1 MSWGPIG
8 SPSNNGIKAKMASE
22 AHQHSPLDHVMDA
35 RNLEF
40 PWGSVELGT
49 IPLGPYELQ
58 ITRFMVM
65 ELVGA
70 LLIAAIIIPL
80 ARHVAKNPITRGKF
94 LNAFEMLVLFIRD
107 NVARPAIGGHDADRF
122 LPYLWTVF
130 FFVLFNNV
138 LGMIPGGAS
147 ATANLN
153 VTAVLAIMTLS
164 TVLIAGM
171 KAMGPVGFWVGLVPP
186 LDVPQIMKAPMWLLM
201 FVIEVAG
208 LFIRH
213 LVLAVRL
220 FANILAGHIVLAV
233 IVGFILTAGE
243 FSKYFITPGSIAMAV
258 ALSLLELFI
267 AFLQA
272 YIFTFLSALFIGSA
286 VHPHH

>member
-1 MSWGPIG
+1 MSRGRIESPGHIG
-8 SPSNNGIKAKMASE
+8 INTLMPAESHNE
-22 AHQHSPLDHVMDA
+22 SPLQHVMDA
-35 RNLEF
+35 NHLEF
-40 PWGSVELGT
+40 TWGNVALPKLHLG
-49 IPLGPYELQ
+49 LFDVQ

-65 ELVGA
+65 ELVAA
-70 LLIAAIIIPL
+70 LAMAAILIPL
-80 ARHVAKNPITRGKF
+80 VRHVTKNPITRGKF
-94 LNAFEMLVLFIRD
+94 LNAFEVLVLFIRD
-107 NVARPAIGGHDADRF
+107 GVARPAIGSHDADRF

-130 FFVLFNNV
+130 FFVLFNNI

-153 VTAVLAIMTLS
+153 VTAVLAIMTFA

-171 KAMGPVGFWVGLVPP
+171 RAMGPVGFWVALVPK
-186 LDVPQIMKAPMWLLM
+186 LDVPGFMKWPMWLLM

-213 LVLAVRL
+213 LVLSVRL

-233 IVGFILTAGE
+233 IVGFILAAGE
-243 FSKYFITPGSIAMAV
+243 FSKYFVTPGSIAMAV

-286 VHPHH
+286 VHPH

>member
-1 MSWGPIG
+1 MSRGRIESPGHIG
-8 SPSNNGIKAKMASE
+8 INTLMPAESHNE
-22 AHQHSPLDHVMDA
+22 SPLQHVMDA
-35 RNLEF
+35 NHLEF
-40 PWGSVELGT
+40 TWGNVALPKLNFGLFEV
-49 IPLGPYELQ
+49 Q
-58 ITRFMVM
+58 VTRFMVM
-65 ELVGA
+65 ELVAA
-70 LLIAAIIIPL
+70 LAMAAILIPL
-80 ARHVAKNPITRGKF
+80 VRHVTKNPITRGKF
-94 LNAFEMLVLFIRD
+94 LNAFEVLVLFIRD
-107 NVARPAIGGHDADRF
+107 GVARPAIGSHDADRF

-130 FFVLFNNV
+130 FFVLFNNI

-153 VTAVLAIMTLS
+153 VTAVLAIMTFA

-171 KAMGPVGFWVGLVPP
+171 RAMGPVGFWVALVPK
-186 LDVPQIMKAPMWLLM
+186 LDVPGFMKWPMWLLM

-213 LVLAVRL
+213 LVLSVRL

-233 IVGFILTAGE
+233 IVGFILAAGE

-286 VHPHH
+286 VHPH

>member
-1 MSWGPIG
+1 
-8 SPSNNGIKAKMASE
+8 MAAE
-22 AHQHSPLDHVMDA
+22 AHTESPLHHVMDA
-35 RNLEF
+35 KHLEF
-40 PWGSVELGT
+40 TWGNVAL
-49 IPLGPYELQ
+49 PKLHLGPIDVQ
-58 ITRFMVM
+58 VTRFMVM
-65 ELVGA
+65 ELVAA
-70 LLIAAIIIPL
+70 LAIAAIIIPL
-80 ARHVAKNPITRGKF
+80 ARHMARNPVTRGKF
-94 LNAFEMLVLFIRD
+94 LNAFEVLVMFIRD
-107 NVARPAIGGHDADRF
+107 GVARPAIGGHDADRF

-130 FFVLFNNV
+130 FFVLFNNI

-153 VTAVLAIMTLS
+153 VTAVLAIMTFS

-171 KAMGPVGFWVGLVPP
+171 KAMGPVGFWISLVPK
-186 LDVPQIMKAPMWLLM
+186 LDVPKLMKPPMWALM

-213 LVLAVRL
+213 LVLSVRL

-233 IVGFILTAGE
+233 IVGFILAAGE
-243 FSKYFITPGSIAMAV
+243 FSKYFVTPGSILMAV

-286 VHPHH
+286 VHPH

>member
-1 MSWGPIG
+1 
-8 SPSNNGIKAKMASE
+8 MAAE
-22 AHQHSPLDHVMDA
+22 AHKENPLHHVMDA
-35 RNLEF
+35 NHLEF
-40 PWGSVELGT
+40 TWGNVSLPKLHLG
-49 IPLGPYELQ
+49 LFDLQ

-65 ELVGA
+65 ELVAA
-70 LLIAAIIIPL
+70 LAIAGIIIPL
-80 ARHVAKNPITRGKF
+80 ARHIAKNPITRGKF
-94 LNAFEMLVLFIRD
+94 LNAFEVLVLFIRD
-107 NVARPAIGGHDADRF
+107 GVARPAIGGHDAERF

-147 ATANLN
+147 ATANIN
-153 VTAVLAIMTLS
+153 VTAVLAIMTFS
-164 TVLIAGM
+164 VVLMAGM
-171 KAMGPVGFWVGLVPP
+171 KEMGPVGFWVSLVPP
-186 LDVPQIMKAPMWLLM
+186 LDVPKIMKPPMWLLM

-233 IVGFILTAGE
+233 ILGFILAAGE
-243 FSKYFITPGSIAMAV
+243 YSKYFVTPGSLAMAV

-286 VHPHH
+286 VHPH

>member
-1 MSWGPIG
+1 
-8 SPSNNGIKAKMASE
+8 MAAE
-22 AHQHSPLDHVMDA
+22 VRQHSPLDHVMDA
-35 RNLEF
+35 KHLEF
-40 PWGSVELGT
+40 VWGNVELGKIRLGSVEV
-49 IPLGPYELQ
+49 Q

-80 ARHVAKNPITRGKF
+80 VRHITKNPVTRGRF
-94 LNAFEMLVLFIRD
+94 LNAFEVLVLFIRD

-130 FFVLFNNV
+130 FFVLFNNL

-153 VTAVLAIMTLS
+153 VTAVLAIMTFA

-171 KAMGPVGFWVGLVPP
+171 KAMGPIGFWISLVPP
-186 LDVPQIMKAPMWLLM
+186 LDVPKIMKWPMWLLM

-243 FSKYFITPGSIAMAV
+243 ISKYFVTPGSILMAV

-286 VHPHH
+286 VHPH